1 MTQSPKKR
9 GTTENIAKEL
19 HSSARYEEICCTEE
33 YIYKLYM
40 GKDHL
45 QMMRCDHRGSEMT
58 FERVK
63 NSNDI
68 KEIDS
73 SGEDWV
79 IPSGQL
85 NEYII
90 QEKCNGIRY
99 YRIIKRD
106 KVRKIENNMVDAD
119 PKDWM
124 YYIERSK
131 KGK

>member
-1 MTQSPKKR
+1 
-9 GTTENIAKEL
+9 
-19 HSSARYEEICCTEE
+19 
-33 YIYKLYM
+33 
-40 GKDHL
+40 
-45 QMMRCDHRGSEMT
+45 MT

-79 IPSGQL
+79 IPRGQL